1 MYTAAVAVTPVDV
14 HVRVHGAA
22 GAPTG
27 RGDMK
32 RRTWGAAGPW
42 APSGGCGPA
51 TAAASALTSGARSDR
66 PDAAGGTQTQL
77 ILRSKLHAVHACAIG
92 FDAKRRHQGAIT
104 RGVHPQ
110 RKKSGGVS
118 WSSYTAMVFSS
129 GLENTSTVECPQSP
143 PVGLIYGDLGGF
155 LPPDELRG
163 TP

>member
-1 MYTAAVAVTPVDV
+1 MYTAAVAVTPIDV

-66 PDAAGGTQTQL
+66 PDAAGGAQTQL
-77 ILRSKLHAVHACAIG
+77 ILGSKLHAAHACAIG

-104 RGVHPQ
+104 RGVHPHEYAQ
-110 RKKSGGVS
+110 LMWVGARIEKSDERGGGV
-118 WSSYTAMVFSS
+118 V
-129 GLENTSTVECPQSP
+129 LSTTLRPSAVGSKPQ
-143 PVGLIYGDLGGF
+143 IF
-155 LPPDELRG
+155 F
-163 TP
+163 